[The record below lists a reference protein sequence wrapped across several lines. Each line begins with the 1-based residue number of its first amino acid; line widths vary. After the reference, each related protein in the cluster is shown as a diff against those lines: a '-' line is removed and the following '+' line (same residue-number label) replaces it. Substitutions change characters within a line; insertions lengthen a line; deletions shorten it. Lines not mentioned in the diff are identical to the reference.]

1 MDRPE
6 YLSKYMFDWELL
18 DVIIGGRSA
27 LDTKYFIASL
37 QSADEVD
44 NFLVNYGVDP
54 NNPISQ
60 AELFGNYQEALQ
72 FARRYFLKEGNPDG
86 LDMEIPHAFLMITD
100 VRDLFLMSTGNLKNT
115 SQEERLWAEIILKV
129 MHTILHVDKD
139 LRSNYFSIIQTQIF
153 DRFYKFLSRDD
164 NDCLQFEDRETGEK
178 IPIQEFET
186 KSKKTRDS
194 VVLKLL
200 HKPENVA
207 EELFDRIG
215 VRIVTKNKFDILKV
229 IRFLLKTNTIIPHN
243 TKPSR
248 SVNTIFDM
256 DQFEKKHRRLVKD
269 AIRKG
274 QTEEEFAEKLAKALE
289 KSSADLLEAEKERNP
304 HSSTS
309 YQSIQFTCRQL
320 IKYRNPFVAEFSE
333 IRKFAKDREKDDLA
347 QKILGLDMS
356 LISRDTRFFYP
367 FEVQILDHDSY
378 LINTEGEASHKEYK
392 RSQVVS
398 VINRLFWALIKLKGI
413 EPPSVEKS

>member
-18 DVIIGGRSA
+18 DVVIGGRSA

-37 QSADEVD
+37 QSAKEVED
-44 NFLVNYGVDP
+44 FLINYGVDP
-54 NNPISQ
+54 TQPVSQ

-72 FARRYFLKEGNPDG
+72 FTRRYFLKEGNPDG
-86 LDMEIPHAFLMITD
+86 LDITIPHSFLMITD
-100 VRDLFLMSTGNLKNT
+100 VRDLFLMSTGNFPNC
-115 SQEERLWAEIILKV
+115 SQEDRLWAEIILKI

-164 NDCLQFEDRETGEK
+164 NDKLQFLDPNSGES
-178 IPIQEFET
+178 ISIQEFET

-194 VVLKLL
+194 VIIKLL

-215 VRIVTKNKFDILKV
+215 VRIVTHNKFDIVKV
-229 IRFLLKTNTIIPHN
+229 IRFLLKTNVVIPHN
-243 TKPSR
+243 VKPSR
-248 SVNTIFDM
+248 SVNTIFNLE
-256 DQFEKKHRRLVKD
+256 QFQKKHRRLVKE
-269 AIRKG
+269 AIRKEY
-274 QTEEEFAEKLAKALE
+274 TEEEFVERLSKSLERQAEE
-289 KSSADLLEAEKERNP
+289 KTKEEDERNP
-304 HSSTS
+304 HSSKA
-309 YQSIQFTCRQL
+309 YQSLQFTCRQL

-333 IRKFAKDREKDDLA
+333 IRKFAKDREKDELA

-367 FEVQILDHDSY
+367 YEVQILDNDSY
-378 LINTEGEASHKEYK
+378 MINTEGEASHKEYK
-392 RSQVVS
+392 KGQINS
-398 VINRLFWALIKLKGI
+398 VITRLFWALLKLKGI
-413 EPPSVEKS
+413 EPPQGN

>member
-18 DVIIGGRSA
+18 DVIFGGRSA

-37 QSADEVD
+37 QSAEEVD
-44 NFLVNYGVDP
+44 NFLINYGVDP
-54 NNPISQ
+54 RNPVSQ

-86 LDMEIPHAFLMITD
+86 LDLEIPHAFLMITD
-100 VRDLFLMSTGNLKNT
+100 VRELFMMSTGNLKNT
-115 SQEERLWAEIILKV
+115 SQEERLWAEVILKV

-153 DRFYKFLSRDD
+153 DRFYRNLSRDD
-164 NDCLQFEDRETGEK
+164 NDSLQFEDRDSGEC
-178 IPIQEFET
+178 IPIHDFET
-186 KSKKTRDS
+186 KSKKTRES

-200 HKPENVA
+200 HKAENVA

-215 VRIVTKNKFDILKV
+215 IRIVTKTKFDILRV
-229 IRFLLKTNTIIPHN
+229 TRFLLKTNTIIPHN

-248 SVNTIFDM
+248 AINTIFDM
-256 DQFEKKHRRLVKD
+256 DQFEKKHRRLVKE

-274 QTEEEFAEKLAKALE
+274 YSEEEFVRRLSKSLD
-289 KSSADLLEAEKERNP
+289 KSSSDLLAAQNERNP
-304 HSSTS
+304 HSSNS

-333 IRKFAKDREKDDLA
+333 IRKFAKDRDKDELA
-347 QKILGLDMS
+347 QKILNLDMS

-367 FEVQILDHDSY
+367 FEVQILDKESY
-378 LINTEGEASHKEYK
+378 LVNTEGEASHKEYK
-392 RSQVVS
+392 RAQVIS
-398 VINRLFWALIKLKGI
+398 VINRLFWALIKHKGI
-413 EPPSVEKS
+413 TSPSLDKN